1 MSSLQRLG
9 ITVLVTI
16 VAIYGIYRFGYGK
29 GWGERDAEMQA
40 QIAAKNESER
50 RLEQKLSEQVTAN
63 ATKLQELNN
72 VVAEKQSALNRAI
85 SAGRVRLPAPSCV
98 QASPSA
104 PSPAG
109 DRNETRSQPDRPA
122 DQSADSERATLAA
135 IAEIVAQGDRNTQQL
150 NACIDAY
157 NLVREQLNGNR

>member
-9 ITVLVTI
+9 ITILVTI

-40 QIAAKNESER
+40 QIAAKNENER

-85 SAGRVRLPAPSCV
+85 SAGRVRLPASSCV
-98 QASPSA
+98 PATSSA
-104 PSPAG
+104 PAPAG
-109 DRNETRSQPDRPA
+109 DRDEAPSESDR
-122 DQSADSERATLAA
+122 QTLAA
-135 IAEIVAQGDRNTQQL
+135 IAAIVAEGQRNTEQL

-157 NLVREQLNGNR
+157 NQVKETVNGQR